1 MKTLLR
7 SLAVA
12 LLGALVIL
20 VLSHAGTLRAQGG
33 TDTPPPA
40 ALPPA
45 APPPTS
51 AQPPASPPATSPED
65 TGPAPGDRIS
75 ADNNVTFPVDI

>member
-20 VLSHAGTLRAQGG
+20 VLSRAGTLRAQGG
-33 TDTPPPA
+33 TDT
-40 ALPPA
+40 LPPA

-51 AQPPASPPATSPED
+51 TQPPAAPRAASPAASTED

>member
-7 SLAVA
+7 GLAVA

-20 VLSHAGTLRAQGG
+20 ALSRTGTLRAQGG

-40 ALPPA
+40 ASPT
-45 APPPTS
+45 APPPAST
-51 AQPPASPPATSPED
+51 QPPASPPTTPPED